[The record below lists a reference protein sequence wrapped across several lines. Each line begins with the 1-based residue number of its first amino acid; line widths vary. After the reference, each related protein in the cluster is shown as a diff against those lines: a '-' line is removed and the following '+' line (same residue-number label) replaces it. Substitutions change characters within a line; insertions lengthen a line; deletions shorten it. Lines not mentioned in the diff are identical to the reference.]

1 MHNEHRETGTN
12 GGEINRVVTTPNYC
26 PKYNNRKT
34 SYFEWKIKKNSTE
47 KNIKAETVMIINA
60 IYDDIPSGR
69 QSFIL
74 LLLE

>member
-1 MHNEHRETGTN
+1 MEERKRR
-12 GGEINRVVTTPNYC
+12 IQ
-26 PKYNNRKT
+26 PK
-34 SYFEWKIKKNSTE
+34 

>member
-1 MHNEHRETGTN
+1 M
-12 GGEINRVVTTPNYC
+12 GE
-26 PKYNNRKT
+26 
-34 SYFEWKIKKNSTE
+34 KKNSTK

-74 LLLE
+74 LLLLE